1 MSKSSYADLRE
12 SEFDVGSWD
21 NRERDCDWD
30 MASNATAGETGP
42 GGHNIV
48 PSGVVGAEYRLMK
61 EALARETSPLRG
73 MNTNN
78 PSDPYHGRTMEPKC
92 ALLGGRAHAISL
104 AIPALF

>member
-1 MSKSSYADLRE
+1 
-12 SEFDVGSWD
+12 
-21 NRERDCDWD
+21 

-73 MNTNN
+73 MNANLTR
-78 PSDPYHGRTMEPKC
+78 DPYHGCTMEPKC
-92 ALLGGRAHAISL
+92 AL
-104 AIPALF
+104 IPSPSARQAAAACARDCAPHSGLP